1 MSRTNKMTTYIHFDE
16 MHFYAYHGVDPQE
29 QMVGNNFSINLT
41 LQVPF
46 EAALRNDTLANT
58 VNYATIY
65 EVVEH
70 VMSEPSK
77 LLENVVGRIISSI
90 KSHFPKVKGGR
101 IALYK
106 ENPPIT
112 GKIDRVGVIVEW

>member
-1 MSRTNKMTTYIHFDE
+1 
-16 MHFYAYHGVDPQE
+16 
-29 QMVGNNFSINLT
+29 NFSINLT

-58 VNYATIY
+58 VNYASIY
-65 EVVEH
+65 EVVKN

-77 LLENVVGRIISSI
+77 LLENVAGRIISSI
-90 KSHFPKVKGGR
+90 KAYFPKVKGGR
-101 IALYK
+101 IAVYK

-112 GKIDRVGVIVEW
+112 GKIDRVGVIVEWQ